1 MTMTMT
7 RLPHWT
13 GLGLT
18 AITTLGACVQT
29 EDLSDPAA
37 LMTATEGGSSTGG
50 DDGSSSVSATSTTG
64 EGVCATTAI
73 THTSFELFGGP
84 AENPQLS
91 GFQDIVISDDGSVT
105 IAFIQGDN
113 IWLEVD
119 AEASRTFSGDAP
131 GTVGHV
137 GYFDDATGG
146 RRVVALD
153 FFVGGTDWLQMV
165 EADGSVVWNAAQFDN
180 GGPFNTLVDDVAVL
194 ADGSSLVHMYWVD
207 DVGEFSRLAH
217 FDATGVELDHYE
229 VAGPGFRGITQAPN
243 GDVWVGRGAGQDTT
257 LLRFTGGSFAA
268 PAQELTLTGQWLT
281 ALDVDGEGQLL
292 AVSQDP
298 YVDELTP
305 ITTRLQIVDPDDGS
319 IVRSYSSA
327 TTAGFGT
334 VVDAVA
340 GPCGELFAV
349 GGDPATYEAWVAELD
364 AAGVVWSDN
373 LDTDSPAVTAKVAE
387 DGTLVVVGQ
396 AGVDDMGTPITVGPF
411 IARYEP

>member
-1 MTMTMT
+1 MTTT
-7 RLPHWT
+7 RLPRWT

-18 AITTLGACVQT
+18 AITSLGACVQT

-37 LMTATEGGSSTGG
+37 LMTATDGGSSTAG
-50 DDGSSSVSATSTTG
+50 DDGAGSVSATSTTG
-64 EGVCATTAI
+64 EGACATTAM

-84 AENPQLS
+84 AASPTLS

-105 IAFIQGDN
+105 VAFIQGDN

-119 AEASRTFSGDAP
+119 PDGARSFSGDAP

-137 GYFDDATGG
+137 GYFDDAAGG

-153 FFVGGTDWLQMV
+153 FFVGASDWLQMV

-194 ADGSSLVHMYWVD
+194 ADGSSLAHMYWVS
-207 DVGEFSRLAH
+207 GEEQFSRIAH
-217 FDATGVELDHYE
+217 IDAAGVEIDHYQ
-229 VAGPGFRGITQAPN
+229 VTGSGFRGIVQAPN
-243 GDVWVGRGAGQDTT
+243 GDVWIGRGAGQDTT
-257 LLRFTGGSFAA
+257 LLRFAGGSFAA
-268 PAQELTLTGQWLT
+268 PAQELTLTGQWLS

-298 YVDELTP
+298 YVDEATP
-305 ITTRLQIVDPDDGS
+305 ITTRLQIVDPDDGA
-319 IVRSYSSA
+319 IVRAYSSA

-349 GGDPATYEAWVAELD
+349 GADPTTYQAWVAELD
-364 AAGVVWSDN
+364 ANGVVWSDT
-373 LDTDSPAVTAKVAE
+373 LDADAPGVTAKVAE

-396 AGVDDMGTPITVGPF
+396 ASVYDAGVPITVGPF